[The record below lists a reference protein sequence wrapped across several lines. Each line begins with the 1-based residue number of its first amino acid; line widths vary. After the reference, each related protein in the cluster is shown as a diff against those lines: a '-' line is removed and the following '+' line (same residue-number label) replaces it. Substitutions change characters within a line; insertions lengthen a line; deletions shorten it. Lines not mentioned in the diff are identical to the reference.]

1 MGAAARARAADFD
14 IRKAVRRMEQVYA
27 GLLA

>member
-1 MGAAARARAADFD
+1 MGVAARERALDYD

-27 GLLA
+27 QLLA